1 MILMLVL
8 AMVTVAMSGC
18 PKPAPQAEPPTVTTP
33 TAQTEDGAQTAT
45 EAGTE
50 AGKSITWMTSLD
62 EAMAAAKQENK
73 PVIVDFWAT
82 WCGPCVTMEEATWP
96 DPKVVA
102 ASANYI
108 MVKQDV
114 DKNQQTAGKYKVE
127 GVPTLLFLSPEGKE
141 THRQVGAISA
151 AELTELMSTQQTPA
165 P

>member
-1 MILMLVL
+1 MILMSVL

-18 PKPAPQAEPPTVTTP
+18 PKPAPEAEPPTVTTP
-33 TAQTEDGAQTAT
+33 IAQAEGGAQTT
-45 EAGTE
+45 TE
-50 AGKSITWMTSLD
+50 AGKSITWLTSLD
-62 EAMAAAKQENK
+62 EAMAAAKQQNK

-82 WCGPCVTMEEATWP
+82 WCGPCVTMEETTWP

-114 DKNQQTAGKYKVE
+114 DKNQQTAGEYKVE

-141 THRQVGAISA
+141 THRRVGAISA
-151 AELTELMSTQQTPA
+151 AELTELMSAQQTPA